1 MIAAASWVFRG
12 FHIGIAKKLRN
23 ESSIAFIIIGG
34 GGIIIFFFFFFQLRK
49 EAWAKDKRCPMTPNV
64 K

>member
-34 GGIIIFFFFFFQLRK
+34 GGIIIFFFFFLPAEKGSIGQ
-49 EAWAKDKRCPMTPNV
+49 
-64 K
+64 